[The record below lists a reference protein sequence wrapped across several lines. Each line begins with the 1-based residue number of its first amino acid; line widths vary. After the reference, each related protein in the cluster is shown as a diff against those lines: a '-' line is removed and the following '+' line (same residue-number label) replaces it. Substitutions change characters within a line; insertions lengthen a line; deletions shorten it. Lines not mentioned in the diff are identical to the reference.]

1 MRMNIKDLGTFRY
14 LKPMKF
20 VSRTLI
26 NSNKSKYFTF
36 IVLFVPDSVAR
47 FYHEKYKKNIENQ
60 MHSTLMS
67 NVFMKGHITTYS
79 GGYNPVGPK
88 IFFIII
94 ARMFLLVLPQKYQ
107 LFD

>member
-1 MRMNIKDLGTFRY
+1 
-14 LKPMKF
+14 MKF

-47 FYHEKYKKNIENQ
+47 FYHGKYKKNIENR

-79 GGYNPVGPK
+79 GDYTPVGLK
-88 IFFIII
+88 IFFIIM
-94 ARMFLLVLPQKYQ
+94 A
-107 LFD
+107 

>member
-1 MRMNIKDLGTFRY
+1 
-14 LKPMKF
+14 MKF

-47 FYHEKYKKNIENQ
+47 FYHGKYKKNIENR

-67 NVFMKGHITTYS
+67 NVFMKRHITTYS
-79 GGYNPVGPK
+79 GDYTPVGPK
-88 IFFIII
+88 IFYYYYGLNVFIGFASAIVAI
-94 ARMFLLVLPQKYQ
+94 WLIQSK
-107 LFD
+107 